1 MQLLCSPRCAASS
14 HRIVARR
21 RTPALRAFAPDSMV
35 GLAFT
40 QHPTPPD
47 PDDPDYTARAD
58 FEFDARRAELDLLSA
73 CASPER
79 IPKKRQGEYNTT
91 AVSNEG
97 RTFIVDNQTL
107 EGEPA
112 PNAELAW
119 ELHQSM
125 EERRARFDLL
135 LNTDSKIES
144 LCPAWRELVEAE
156 PEPVSDARVMSCV
169 LSRTFVGLNCLET
182 RKQTPGRA

>member
-1 MQLLCSPRCAASS
+1 MQLLCSPRCSFEPQN
-14 HRIVARR
+14 VARR

-40 QHPTPPD
+40 QHSTPPD
-47 PDDPDYTARAD
+47 LDDPSYTARAD
-58 FEFDARRAELDLLSA
+58 FLFDARRNELDILSA
-73 CASPER
+73 YASPER
-79 IPKKRQGEYNTT
+79 IPKKRQGAYNTL

-97 RTFIVDNQTL
+97 RAFIVDNQTL

-125 EERRARFDLL
+125 EERLARYHHLL
-135 LNTDSKIES
+135 KTDSKIAS
-144 LCPAWRELVEAE
+144 IGLRW
-156 PEPVSDARVMSCV
+156 VSPPP
-169 LSRTFVGLNCLET
+169 L
-182 RKQTPGRA
+182 

>member
-1 MQLLCSPRCAASS
+1 M
-14 HRIVARR
+14 ARR

-40 QHPTPPD
+40 QHSTPPD
-47 PDDPDYTARAD
+47 LDDPSYTARAD
-58 FEFDARRAELDLLSA
+58 FLFDARRNELDILSA
-73 CASPER
+73 YASPER
-79 IPKKRQGEYNTT
+79 IPKKRQGAYNTL

-97 RTFIVDNQTL
+97 RAFIVDNQTL

-125 EERRARFDLL
+125 EERLARYHHL
-135 LNTDSKIES
+135 
-144 LCPAWRELVEAE
+144 
-156 PEPVSDARVMSCV
+156 PVPPPRLRSHDDDRPSSA
-169 LSRTFVGLNCLET
+169 
-182 RKQTPGRA
+182 TPGLWVHRGQSDGHHVRRH